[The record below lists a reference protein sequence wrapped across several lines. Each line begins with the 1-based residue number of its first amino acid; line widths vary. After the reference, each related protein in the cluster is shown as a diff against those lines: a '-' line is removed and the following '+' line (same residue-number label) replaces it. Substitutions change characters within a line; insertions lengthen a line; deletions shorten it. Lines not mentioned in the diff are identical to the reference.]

1 MEIRNPKFLA
11 DGYKDLFS
19 KDYTIWIIPVEDK
32 RFNEILAENGIDEAP
47 YYTGELKG
55 VLLDN
60 YNHEKTKKRV
70 FNDSVLGQKIY
81 YDKPENN
88 PPAVT
93 VADFVRWNNKTEEF
107 KLSPRGSISVYVPI
121 SRMDEEYVKN
131 IDEEELSCT
140 LGIQTKD
147 HKGIYRKVND
157 LLTYGDYHNTSCS
170 DIEGNLMIMKA
181 LMSMIKTVLYGF
193 TILISLV
200 LIANIVNTISTG
212 VQMRRKEFAMFKSVG
227 MTNGGFKKMLFLETF
242 LIGFRAVLVGV
253 PLSVLLSFLML
264 KALSFATVPF
274 EINPWSNVFAILG
287 VFGIVGISMLLS
299 TSKARHDS
307 VVDVLKEDI
316 C

>member
-1 MEIRNPKFLA
+1 
-11 DGYKDLFS
+11 
-19 KDYTIWIIPVEDK
+19 
-32 RFNEILAENGIDEAP
+32 
-47 YYTGELKG
+47 
-55 VLLDN
+55 
-60 YNHEKTKKRV
+60 
-70 FNDSVLGQKIY
+70 
-81 YDKPENN
+81 
-88 PPAVT
+88 
-93 VADFVRWNNKTEEF
+93 
-107 KLSPRGSISVYVPI
+107 
-121 SRMDEEYVKN
+121 
-131 IDEEELSCT
+131 
-140 LGIQTKD
+140 
-147 HKGIYRKVND
+147 
-157 LLTYGDYHNTSCS
+157 
-170 DIEGNLMIMKA
+170 MIMKA

-274 EINPWSNVFAILG
+274 EINPWSYVFAILG